1 MNFYRT
7 DSNHEENIID
17 AAKDYTCAAQTD
29 SFNENYR
36 KWRKES
42 SFGFHFV
49 KDTNLL
55 VYIDGKGFVDDRP
68 EKAEKKFLSRN
79 MYIIGAA
86 LCVYFLLEALL
97 PYLAAHIMNLLGYK
111 ISNDFV
117 FGIMNATSVQ
127 YTSIS
132 SIIAF
137 IKILIPTMILILIRK
152 TPMSLVFPLK
162 VTNKEA
168 AGISVPIVLMICGVA
183 LCSSFFWGRTLDIF
197 SIDLSP
203 AAVKIGNDIPSTLI
217 SSIAYIVI
225 FPVLKELFLRGAI
238 MQSLRQFGD
247 GFALIFTSIVSAL
260 LRHDISHMWFV
271 LLTSFC
277 IGYVTLCTGSVLCG
291 IFADMFISLVVYL
304 ISAVMAIIPH
314 DIFVIVLAIIILSFM
329 IMGLLIFYVISKS
342 QEDTLLFRFPRS
354 YMALND
360 KLTVALMTPTMLLW
374 VVASFVFMTI
384 SARFMT

>member
-1 MNFYRT
+1 MNFYGT
-7 DSNHEENIID
+7 DSVEENIID
-17 AAKDYTCAAQTD
+17 VAKDYTCAEQ
-29 SFNENYR
+29 SENFNENYR

-42 SFGFHFV
+42 PFGFYFV

-79 MYIIGAA
+79 MYIIGIA
-86 LCVYFLLEALL
+86 LCVYFLLEATL
-97 PYLAAHIMNLLGYK
+97 PYLAAYIMNLFGYN

-127 YTSIS
+127 YTAIS

-137 IKILIPTMILILIRK
+137 IKITIPILILFIARK
-152 TPMSLVFPLK
+152 TPMNIIFPVK
-162 VTNKEA
+162 ITNKEA
-168 AGISVPIVLMICGVA
+168 ARISFPVVLMICGVA
-183 LCSSFFWGRTLDIF
+183 LCCSFFWSITLDAF
-197 SIDLSP
+197 SIDVSP
-203 AAVKIGNDIPSTLI
+203 ASVKIGDSLGSALI
-217 SSIAYIVI
+217 SSIAYIII

-247 GFALIFTSIVSAL
+247 GFALILTSIISAL
-260 LRHDISHMWFV
+260 LKHDISHLWFV

-277 IGYVTLCTGSVLCG
+277 IGYVTLCTGSVVCG
-291 IFADMFISLVVYL
+291 IFADIFISIVVYIVSTL
-304 ISAVMAIIPH
+304 KSFLPNN
-314 DIFVIVLAIIILSFM
+314 IFSVITAIIILSFM
-329 IMGLLIFYVISKS
+329 ILGFFLFYAISRK
-342 QEDTLLFRFPRS
+342 QEDTLLYRFPKS

-374 VVASFVFMTI
+374 VVSCFVFMTI